1 MVEIELSILSRQWL
15 DRRIPDFDAL
25 QQEVEVWDANRRQKQ
40 NWIDWRFITSD
51 ARIKLHRLYP
61 SIED

>member
-15 DRRIPDFDAL
+15 DRRIPNFDAL
-25 QQEVEVWDANRRQKQ
+25 QQEVEVWETNRRQKQ
-40 NWIDWRFITSD
+40 NWIDWRFTTSD